1 MSSSVRC
8 SGLAKYSFGIGLVVV
23 LIGLSVS
30 PAFGQTGL
38 DVGTEAGLPGSTVDI
53 PIAIQGPPAAAA
65 QLDLLFDPLA
75 LESGSPGDGTV
86 FSDHVLDFAV
96 VSPGRLRITVT
107 TATATPLSTGILF
120 TVPFTIASTA
130 PIGLQLLD
138 VENVV
143 LADAGALGLATAV
156 SPGAVDVLGS
166 PTAIPVA
173 GPMGLGILVLMVSLA
188 GFLMLRLGR
197 SGSAGGGALMVL
209 LFAMVSALGVAA
221 PVAAQGALP
230 GDANLDGLVNADDI
244 QLIVDQILERGAAP
258 GDPDCDQNGVV
269 DVRDTI
275 CVVIHGPPVIDP
287 ISDQGALS
295 DTLFSLQ
302 VSASDPDAGDVLT
315 HSLDQAPSGMTI
327 DPSGGLIEWTPSAA
341 QAGPHSVTV
350 RVTDPREL
358 FDTESFEVTVDG
370 DNSPPVLQ
378 PINDLSVVEREVVAL
393 RADAS
398 DPDLPGDTLTW
409 SLIQAPVGATIDPT
423 EGTLLWIPTV
433 DQVGPQSFTVQVMDA
448 AGEFDQEGFTV
459 SVRALGSPPVITEIA
474 DREVFELSPLTIA
487 AVATDP
493 DLPGDVLTFDLLLAP
508 AGLTV
513 NPSTGVIA
521 WTPTSAQIGRHDV
534 TVRVTD
540 QEGLLDFTSFQVLVR
555 RTNAAPIAMDDLYE
569 ARLGETLVINA
580 PGVLTNDSDPNGDP
594 LTAAVETPPTL
605 GELVLAPDG
614 SFTYL
619 LEAPDLT
626 TDVDLEL
633 LCSAVKP
640 TSGYQMNATLAVG
653 DVDNDGDIEI
663 VGASG
668 LTGAT
673 FLAEVW
679 ILNAGDCSEQGFID
693 LEASGGFYSRFHVGL
708 IDLDGDGDLE
718 IIGLRDRFPA
728 DQGGAFDSRHLVA
741 VHHDG
746 TLVWTNPSDAN
757 PNDDGSSE
765 DSPLLNLVNNSW
777 DNGAGATFADLD
789 ADGTIEI
796 IMTTRGLNPDLT
808 SSAGIVVFNAED
820 GSLAWEFLS
829 GTTHIGVTD
838 NRPPTI
844 VDLDM
849 DGTMEV
855 IAHRDVVDHT
865 GTLEFTLPGGA
876 FNDGYATTAV
886 ANFDDDVYPEILAR
900 DLSRHY
906 LIEHDGTEAWR
917 IDRVNATDSQWS
929 VADFD
934 GDGVLEYAHVNR
946 RNGLLN
952 CYMEVNELHDPLIH
966 ANPEDS
972 ILWSHEGDPNLEVER
987 FLCRQENIT
996 AFDANRDGAMDL
1008 VFHNEGLEKIFIID
1022 GRDGSVLT
1030 EVEAGMY
1037 SGAQQAFVSVADVDL
1052 DGGAELITSWDS
1064 GGQGETRIYTGT
1076 EGNPLPY
1083 APPFRNQWIFS
1094 EAYATDHGKTMRT
1107 NPVPHWLQSGRNGWN
1122 LISSERQRPLDL
1134 QLQCEAAT
1142 ADGSEFQGNGTIAVG
1157 DVDGDGDIELVGSNI
1172 IDGLTFISDIW
1183 ILNATDCSEQ
1193 ALISVEDAGGF
1204 SWETHLGLIDLDGD
1218 GDLEII
1224 GTRTRY
1230 PLDQGGA
1237 SDSQHLLAVHHDG
1250 SLAWPGDG
1258 GTETSPFL
1266 DAQTNNSPYRYAGP
1280 IFADLDADGTVEIVM
1295 GFSVGINFNVFS
1307 GVVVY
1312 NAEDGSLAWEFT
1324 SDVRHGAGNSVRVPT
1339 VSDLDLDGTMEV
1351 VIHNSVLDHQG
1362 GLEQE
1367 LPSAESIGSSTPGY
1381 LVTAVANFDDDAYPE
1396 IIARDYWNHYLFE
1409 HDGTVKWELDRQD
1422 STLSQIT
1429 VADFDGDGEVEY
1441 AQVNCG
1447 ELVFNSCGNYF
1458 LEVNDTDGTLMW
1470 SHQGV
1475 AALEIASIYFRS
1487 ENITAFDA
1495 NRDGAFDLV
1504 FRNETPGISAIF
1516 IVDGRDGSVL
1526 ESIPAP
1532 SYFSAE
1538 QSFVT
1543 VADVDGDG
1551 QAEVINSYTGGIVGQ
1566 TQIWGGTDAR
1576 PLPSAPPFRNQWVFA
1591 EAYASEDGK
1600 TMAPNPVPHWL
1611 QSGRNGWN
1619 LITPEP
1625 DPLLGTQQSFT
1636 YRANDGA
1643 LDSDAAT
1650 VTFDI
1655 LPPGNPPRFL
1665 SEPDALTTRGFQYRY
1680 APIVVDPDV
1689 GDTVS
1694 FLLTAGPTG
1703 MSIDPATGALTWQP
1717 DANGTYP
1724 VTILATDTRGFAAD
1738 QSWDLVV
1745 GDPVTVPDVIGQ
1757 PQATAESTI
1766 VGANLLVGSTTASS
1780 HPVIPAGAVSA
1791 QSPIGGSVA
1800 EFGADV
1806 ALVISTGPAPEDID
1820 DDLDTFTE
1828 NEGDCNDGDNSIF
1841 PGAPDPLGDGIDQD
1855 CDGFDGSEIIAEIVV
1870 EPGTL
1875 DLLAGETRQ
1884 LQAFAIFGDGTSQ
1897 IATGLAA
1904 WQSLN
1909 ASTATVVPG
1918 GGLTAIADAGP
1929 AKITATVD
1937 GVVGSATVTVTDTDN
1952 TDDDAPAVEI
1962 TSPTDGESVFGPVD
1976 ILGTANDPNLVRYE
1990 LALSPAG
1997 ESAFTLI
2004 RTSTTP
2010 VAGGVL
2016 GELDPTLLLNGL
2028 YTLRLT
2034 VLDAGGNQTID
2045 EITVQVDGQ
2054 QKVGNFT
2061 LGFVDLE
2068 IPVAGLPIQVIRT
2081 YDSRDKRRGDFGI
2094 GWRQGYR
2101 TVEISCTESPGEG
2114 WQVVKSGL
2122 AWSLVPTRLH
2132 RCTID
2137 RAGQRAEAFDFVP
2150 NPQVSPIVPF
2160 SLLSGSYQPVGGT
2173 IGTLELVEPANLLIA
2188 DPQPG
2193 PVRLVNDNDLTVF
2206 SPQGFRY
2213 TAPDGTIFTF
2223 GEDGLEQIE
2232 DPNGNTVTLTA
2243 DGIEHSSG
2251 LEVIIQRDAQGRIVE
2266 ITDPEGHVQRYT
2278 YSVAGDLIAH
2288 ADQLDNTTRFFYD
2301 RNHGLLRIEDPLGR
2315 PVSRTEYDDDGRVVA
2330 ITDADGNRIEVNHD
2344 LAGQVEIQTDPD
2356 GSQDVYEYDEQGNV
2370 TRHVDGVGAETTWTY
2385 DDAGNILTMTNPRG
2399 GVTTTTWN
2407 DDDRP
2412 LTVTDP
2418 AGDVTTYTYDDD
2430 GNRTSVTDGEGAVTV
2445 FEYDS
2450 RGNVTRIIDPEGGV
2464 TDRAYDADG
2473 NLASV
2478 TDPLGNVV
2486 QLQYDGFG
2494 RLESRTDA
2502 NGSTVSYTYDA
2513 NGRRLTEEHVVTGPD
2528 GPRTL
2533 STEHT
2538 YDDAGQLTST
2548 TFPDGSQRSVER
2560 DGAGN
2565 LTASVDPLGRR
2576 TEMDR
2581 DWAGRPTRVSLPDG
2595 EDSTIL
2601 YGFGERVLEVEQRS
2615 GVQLSWEYDGAD
2627 RATTFVLPDDTP
2639 SSADNPRFDVQY
2651 APDGLPLAL
2660 EAPGGGTTEF
2670 EHDALGRLRATRD
2683 PLGRGVLHRYDGA
2696 GRVVEEEDALGL
2708 VTAHAYDAN
2717 GRRTRTTWPDGT
2729 EHTMTYDAAGR
2740 LTSHT
2745 DEEGETTF
2753 FEYDGVGRLTTVID
2767 PVGSRTEYAYD
2778 EAGNLVAQT
2787 DALGRTTRW
2796 EYDNLGRQ
2804 TALIR
2809 PAGQKATFAYDLAG
2823 NLISRT
2829 DFNGAETTFQYS
2841 DLDQLI
2847 RIQYPDSS
2855 FVEIEYDLSGRRQE
2869 IRDARG
2875 TTTFGYDT
2883 QGQLVQRTD
2892 PDGTTIA
2899 YTYDVSGRV
2908 RTITTPDGT
2917 TTYGYDLAGSITS
2930 VTDSD
2935 GGVTTFAYDAVGN
2948 LERIDRP
2955 NGWYELIDHDVRNR
2969 PVMLEVLD
2977 QDDSLVDVWT
2987 YQYDLDGILAV
2998 ADGSRGRRE
3007 WTYDDAD
3014 RLVSEFIRNPDST
3027 VRTIDYTYDEVGNRL
3042 TRNDSD
3048 EGATSYS
3055 YDINDRLLEVVSGG
3069 TSVQFTW
3076 DDNGNLM
3083 SMTGAAGTSTYTWN
3097 AENRL
3102 VSVSVPGSPGQMA
3115 TYEYDLDGLRTSATI
3130 NGVEDRFLWDTNR
3143 ELAMMVEEYRPGSSR
3158 IPYVYGNGLLAQGS
3172 GASRE
3177 QILQDIHSGV
3187 RRLANT
3193 TGNSTGE
3200 FSYDAF
3206 GRHLDPAG
3214 APGPRFQYRAEQQ
3227 DPASGWTYLRARSYD
3242 PEVGRF
3248 VSEDPFEGILEDP
3261 RSRHRYLYAHAS
3273 PISFSDPTG
3282 QTTLGQ
3288 VVAYGA
3294 ALSAIIVTVGVTG
3307 GAMLN
3312 TLVSGF
3318 FDTYEWNGE
3327 LAAFGLS
3334 VYGPFGLAALT
3345 YEATSDCHPNRS
3357 NPQDAII
3364 IENQSWLSIMW
3375 GAGIGLP
3382 ASATGGSFTMNSPIA
3397 PSWLLG
3403 GETMLSGPSLVF
3415 NAGVLAVDQS
3425 GISIVSTWN
3434 SGWSYGNGNL
3444 GSTVG
3449 YGATAV
3455 ELLAGITFPTNNGLT
3470 KNCTLGP
3477 K

>member
-1224 GTRTRY
+1224 GTR
-1230 PLDQGGA
+1230 
-1237 SDSQHLLAVHHDG
+1237 
-1250 SLAWPGDG
+1250 
-1258 GTETSPFL
+1258 
-1266 DAQTNNSPYRYAGP
+1266 
-1280 IFADLDADGTVEIVM
+1280 
-1295 GFSVGINFNVFS
+1295 
-1307 GVVVY
+1307 
-1312 NAEDGSLAWEFT
+1312 
-1324 SDVRHGAGNSVRVPT
+1324 
-1339 VSDLDLDGTMEV
+1339 
-1351 VIHNSVLDHQG
+1351 
-1362 GLEQE
+1362 
-1367 LPSAESIGSSTPGY
+1367 
-1381 LVTAVANFDDDAYPE
+1381 
-1396 IIARDYWNHYLFE
+1396 
-1409 HDGTVKWELDRQD
+1409 
-1422 STLSQIT
+1422 
-1429 VADFDGDGEVEY
+1429 
-1441 AQVNCG
+1441 
-1447 ELVFNSCGNYF
+1447 
-1458 LEVNDTDGTLMW
+1458 
-1470 SHQGV
+1470 
-1475 AALEIASIYFRS
+1475 
-1487 ENITAFDA
+1487 
-1495 NRDGAFDLV
+1495 
-1504 FRNETPGISAIF
+1504 
-1516 IVDGRDGSVL
+1516 
-1526 ESIPAP
+1526 
-1532 SYFSAE
+1532 
-1538 QSFVT
+1538 
-1543 VADVDGDG
+1543 
-1551 QAEVINSYTGGIVGQ
+1551 
-1566 TQIWGGTDAR
+1566 
-1576 PLPSAPPFRNQWVFA
+1576 
-1591 EAYASEDGK
+1591 
-1600 TMAPNPVPHWL
+1600 
-1611 QSGRNGWN
+1611 
-1619 LITPEP
+1619 
-1625 DPLLGTQQSFT
+1625 
-1636 YRANDGA
+1636 
-1643 LDSDAAT
+1643 
-1650 VTFDI
+1650 
-1655 LPPGNPPRFL
+1655 
-1665 SEPDALTTRGFQYRY
+1665 
-1680 APIVVDPDV
+1680 
-1689 GDTVS
+1689 
-1694 FLLTAGPTG
+1694 
-1703 MSIDPATGALTWQP
+1703 
-1717 DANGTYP
+1717 
-1724 VTILATDTRGFAAD
+1724 
-1738 QSWDLVV
+1738 
-1745 GDPVTVPDVIGQ
+1745 
-1757 PQATAESTI
+1757 
-1766 VGANLLVGSTTASS
+1766 
-1780 HPVIPAGAVSA
+1780 PVIPWTRAV
-1791 QSPIGGSVA
+1791 P
-1800 EFGADV
+1800 
-1806 ALVISTGPAPEDID
+1806 
-1820 DDLDTFTE
+1820 
-1828 NEGDCNDGDNSIF
+1828 
-1841 PGAPDPLGDGIDQD
+1841 
-1855 CDGFDGSEIIAEIVV
+1855 
-1870 EPGTL
+1870 
-1875 DLLAGETRQ
+1875 
-1884 LQAFAIFGDGTSQ
+1884 
-1897 IATGLAA
+1897 
-1904 WQSLN
+1904 
-1909 ASTATVVPG
+1909 
-1918 GGLTAIADAGP
+1918 
-1929 AKITATVD
+1929 
-1937 GVVGSATVTVTDTDN
+1937 
-1952 TDDDAPAVEI
+1952 
-1962 TSPTDGESVFGPVD
+1962 
-1976 ILGTANDPNLVRYE
+1976 
-1990 LALSPAG
+1990 
-1997 ESAFTLI
+1997 
-2004 RTSTTP
+2004 
-2010 VAGGVL
+2010 
-2016 GELDPTLLLNGL
+2016 PTLN
-2028 YTLRLT
+2028 TC
-2034 VLDAGGNQTID
+2034 
-2045 EITVQVDGQ
+2045 
-2054 QKVGNFT
+2054 
-2061 LGFVDLE
+2061 
-2068 IPVAGLPIQVIRT
+2068 
-2081 YDSRDKRRGDFGI
+2081 S
-2094 GWRQGYR
+2094 
-2101 TVEISCTESPGEG
+2101 
-2114 WQVVKSGL
+2114 
-2122 AWSLVPTRLH
+2122 
-2132 RCTID
+2132 RCTTMD
-2137 RAGQRAEAFDFVP
+2137 RW
-2150 NPQVSPIVPF
+2150 
-2160 SLLSGSYQPVGGT
+2160 
-2173 IGTLELVEPANLLIA
+2173 
-2188 DPQPG
+2188 PG
-2193 PVRLVNDNDLTVF
+2193 PVMGALKPR
-2206 SPQGFRY
+2206 
-2213 TAPDGTIFTF
+2213 
-2223 GEDGLEQIE
+2223 
-2232 DPNGNTVTLTA
+2232 
-2243 DGIEHSSG
+2243 
-2251 LEVIIQRDAQGRIVE
+2251 
-2266 ITDPEGHVQRYT
+2266 
-2278 YSVAGDLIAH
+2278 
-2288 ADQLDNTTRFFYD
+2288 
-2301 RNHGLLRIEDPLGR
+2301 R
-2315 PVSRTEYDDDGRVVA
+2315 P
-2330 ITDADGNRIEVNHD
+2330 
-2344 LAGQVEIQTDPD
+2344 
-2356 GSQDVYEYDEQGNV
+2356 
-2370 TRHVDGVGAETTWTY
+2370 
-2385 DDAGNILTMTNPRG
+2385 
-2399 GVTTTTWN
+2399 
-2407 DDDRP
+2407 
-2412 LTVTDP
+2412 
-2418 AGDVTTYTYDDD
+2418 
-2430 GNRTSVTDGEGAVTV
+2430 
-2445 FEYDS
+2445 
-2450 RGNVTRIIDPEGGV
+2450 
-2464 TDRAYDADG
+2464 
-2473 NLASV
+2473 
-2478 TDPLGNVV
+2478 
-2486 QLQYDGFG
+2486 
-2494 RLESRTDA
+2494 
-2502 NGSTVSYTYDA
+2502 
-2513 NGRRLTEEHVVTGPD
+2513 
-2528 GPRTL
+2528 
-2533 STEHT
+2533 
-2538 YDDAGQLTST
+2538 
-2548 TFPDGSQRSVER
+2548 
-2560 DGAGN
+2560 
-2565 LTASVDPLGRR
+2565 
-2576 TEMDR
+2576 
-2581 DWAGRPTRVSLPDG
+2581 
-2595 EDSTIL
+2595 
-2601 YGFGERVLEVEQRS
+2601 
-2615 GVQLSWEYDGAD
+2615 
-2627 RATTFVLPDDTP
+2627 
-2639 SSADNPRFDVQY
+2639 
-2651 APDGLPLAL
+2651 
-2660 EAPGGGTTEF
+2660 
-2670 EHDALGRLRATRD
+2670 
-2683 PLGRGVLHRYDGA
+2683 
-2696 GRVVEEEDALGL
+2696 
-2708 VTAHAYDAN
+2708 
-2717 GRRTRTTWPDGT
+2717 
-2729 EHTMTYDAAGR
+2729 
-2740 LTSHT
+2740 
-2745 DEEGETTF
+2745 
-2753 FEYDGVGRLTTVID
+2753 
-2767 PVGSRTEYAYD
+2767 
-2778 EAGNLVAQT
+2778 
-2787 DALGRTTRW
+2787 
-2796 EYDNLGRQ
+2796 
-2804 TALIR
+2804 
-2809 PAGQKATFAYDLAG
+2809 
-2823 NLISRT
+2823 
-2829 DFNGAETTFQYS
+2829 
-2841 DLDQLI
+2841 
-2847 RIQYPDSS
+2847 
-2855 FVEIEYDLSGRRQE
+2855 
-2869 IRDARG
+2869 
-2875 TTTFGYDT
+2875 
-2883 QGQLVQRTD
+2883 
-2892 PDGTTIA
+2892 
-2899 YTYDVSGRV
+2899 
-2908 RTITTPDGT
+2908 
-2917 TTYGYDLAGSITS
+2917 
-2930 VTDSD
+2930 
-2935 GGVTTFAYDAVGN
+2935 
-2948 LERIDRP
+2948 
-2955 NGWYELIDHDVRNR
+2955 
-2969 PVMLEVLD
+2969 
-2977 QDDSLVDVWT
+2977 
-2987 YQYDLDGILAV
+2987 
-2998 ADGSRGRRE
+2998 
-3007 WTYDDAD
+3007 
-3014 RLVSEFIRNPDST
+3014 
-3027 VRTIDYTYDEVGNRL
+3027 
-3042 TRNDSD
+3042 
-3048 EGATSYS
+3048 
-3055 YDINDRLLEVVSGG
+3055 
-3069 TSVQFTW
+3069 
-3076 DDNGNLM
+3076 
-3083 SMTGAAGTSTYTWN
+3083 
-3097 AENRL
+3097 
-3102 VSVSVPGSPGQMA
+3102 
-3115 TYEYDLDGLRTSATI
+3115 
-3130 NGVEDRFLWDTNR
+3130 
-3143 ELAMMVEEYRPGSSR
+3143 
-3158 IPYVYGNGLLAQGS
+3158 
-3172 GASRE
+3172 
-3177 QILQDIHSGV
+3177 
-3187 RRLANT
+3187 
-3193 TGNSTGE
+3193 
-3200 FSYDAF
+3200 
-3206 GRHLDPAG
+3206 
-3214 APGPRFQYRAEQQ
+3214 
-3227 DPASGWTYLRARSYD
+3227 
-3242 PEVGRF
+3242 
-3248 VSEDPFEGILEDP
+3248 
-3261 RSRHRYLYAHAS
+3261 
-3273 PISFSDPTG
+3273 
-3282 QTTLGQ
+3282 
-3288 VVAYGA
+3288 
-3294 ALSAIIVTVGVTG
+3294 
-3307 GAMLN
+3307 
-3312 TLVSGF
+3312 
-3318 FDTYEWNGE
+3318 
-3327 LAAFGLS
+3327 
-3334 VYGPFGLAALT
+3334 
-3345 YEATSDCHPNRS
+3345 
-3357 NPQDAII
+3357 
-3364 IENQSWLSIMW
+3364 
-3375 GAGIGLP
+3375 
-3382 ASATGGSFTMNSPIA
+3382 
-3397 PSWLLG
+3397 
-3403 GETMLSGPSLVF
+3403 
-3415 NAGVLAVDQS
+3415 
-3425 GISIVSTWN
+3425 
-3434 SGWSYGNGNL
+3434 
-3444 GSTVG
+3444 
-3449 YGATAV
+3449 
-3455 ELLAGITFPTNNGLT
+3455 
-3470 KNCTLGP
+3470 
-3477 K
+3477 